1 LGPLLFIIFINDLDV
16 GLAHK
21 IFKFA
26 DDSKMMA
33 RVNSNKE
40 INDLRMDLV
49 KISDWTD
56 RWQMDLNLDKCK
68 VMHLGSHNARRI
80 YKLNDVKVAEV
91 KEEKDL
97 GVIMTEDLKFHKQV
111 SEVAKKCNQLL
122 GLIYRTFISKRKDI
136 IIRLYKSIVR
146 PYMDYCIQAWRP
158 HYIKDIT
165 VLERVQK
172 RATRMIEECKG
183 MDYLHRLEICKLT
196 TLETRRLRADLLEVF
211 KILKG
216 KEGIDKDLLFQ
227 MIDTS
232 DKMVTRGHSLKLY
245 QKQIGTD
252 VGKFSFSNRV
262 VHEWNLLTEEMVQV
276 NCVDAFKGRLDN
288 YLKHVRGFK

>member
-1 LGPLLFIIFINDLDV
+1 
-16 GLAHK
+16 
-21 IFKFA
+21 
-26 DDSKMMA
+26 
-33 RVNSNKE
+33 
-40 INDLRMDLV
+40 
-49 KISDWTD
+49 
-56 RWQMDLNLDKCK
+56 
-68 VMHLGSHNARRI
+68 
-80 YKLNDVKVAEV
+80 
-91 KEEKDL
+91 
-97 GVIMTEDLKFHKQV
+97 
-111 SEVAKKCNQLL
+111 
-122 GLIYRTFISKRKDI
+122 
-136 IIRLYKSIVR
+136 
-146 PYMDYCIQAWRP
+146 MDYSIQAWRP
-158 HYIKDIT
+158 HHIKDII

-227 MIDTS
+227 MVDTS

-276 NCVDAFKGRLDN
+276 NCVDVFKGRLDN
-288 YLKHVRGFK
+288 YLKHIRGFK